1 MRGTVFD
8 FEDGSFLFPFSDNMA
23 MSPDGGMMMRLS
35 NNMALDTESGE
46 VHMTSPW
53 PEDDCED
60 DSGW

>member
-1 MRGTVFD
+1 
-8 FEDGSFLFPFSDNMA
+8 MA

-35 NNMALDTESGE
+35 DNMALDMESGE